1 MARAGDVLSD
11 TNKAH
16 QSEAADK
23 DEGETRPE
31 RGPEKISFILP
42 TLAFCGLCVMDRRA
56 GAGKSQEIGF
66 CKVLQVSLLPNSR
79 VFEMLCPV
87 LPSQS
92 WSLGAIT
99 RFAFPRGSAILLQN
113 GLDTFPWPLGPGR
126 VASSLVPGIGPMSDA
141 ALLGNDV
148 FLAKL
153 PYPTGIS
160 CPSQGQQLPALRACP

>member
-42 TLAFCGLCVMDRRA
+42 TLASCGLCVMDRRA

-87 LPSQS
+87 HPSQS
-92 WSLGAIT
+92 WSLGAPNGQPSPGLL
-99 RFAFPRGSAILLQN
+99 FPGVQQFCFRMALTPSP
-113 GLDTFPWPLGPGR
+113 GLWDQDG
-126 VASSLVPGIGPMSDA
+126 
-141 ALLGNDV
+141 
-148 FLAKL
+148 
-153 PYPTGIS
+153 
-160 CPSQGQQLPALRACP
+160 